1 MKDRFISL
9 MPTSS
14 IKLKEII
21 LDSKENLKLV
31 KIDENIWVDSTNGE
45 LIVIENLHKYSEN
58 EKNEAEELEVKI
70 NGKYVM
76 VILRDLYAENNNR
89 YRYGAI
95 IIGVVDDIIDDYEL
109 VTSIKFSAI
118 TYQSRMDTSVTL
130 KDNRLYLNSS
140 VLGIVELDEKEY
152 SNILRNYSIKKSS
165 LIDDRVKFNN

>member
-14 IKLKEII
+14 VIPNEII
-21 LDSKENLKLV
+21 LDLKENLKLV
-31 KIDENIWVDSTNGE
+31 KIDEDVWVDSTNGE
-45 LIVIENLHKYSEN
+45 LIIIENLHKYSEN
-58 EKNEAEELEVKI
+58 EKNEAKELEAKI

-76 VILRDLYAENNNR
+76 VILRKFYAKNNNR
-89 YRYGAI
+89 CGAI

-118 TYQSRMDTSVTL
+118 TYQSIMDISATL
-130 KDNRLYLNSS
+130 ENNRLYLNRY